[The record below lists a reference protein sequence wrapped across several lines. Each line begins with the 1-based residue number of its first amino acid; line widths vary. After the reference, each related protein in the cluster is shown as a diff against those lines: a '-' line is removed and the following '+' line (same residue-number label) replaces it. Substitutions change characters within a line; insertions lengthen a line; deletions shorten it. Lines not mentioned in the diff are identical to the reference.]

1 MASMSRQMA
10 PGIIEN
16 IFMTD
21 CIHSNIFR
29 EEQLRWTFKLY
40 DASGDGVLEQPEVRL
55 CHRVTLAWK
64 IPLEIKDF
72 PKIKKMAMSIICM
85 L

>member
-1 MASMSRQMA
+1 M
-10 PGIIEN
+10 
-16 IFMTD
+16 
-21 CIHSNIFR
+21 
-29 EEQLRWTFKLY
+29 RWTFKLY
-40 DASGDGVLEQPEVRL
+40 DASGDGVLEQPEVRA

-72 PKIKKMAMSIICM
+72 PKIKKNGHVNYLHVMV